1 MKNYSRIYAS
11 IDLNAITHNMEN
23 IKRNIHSD
31 TKIMAV
37 LKADAYGHGAVPIA
51 RHIKDLDYLWGFGV
65 ATADEAVKLRKNGIG
80 NPILVLGYT
89 FQENYETMV
98 DYDIRPSVFQLEM
111 AQQLSAAAQKLGK
124 TVKVHLIVDTGMN
137 TIGFP
142 DTQES
147 IKLIQNIQL
156 LPNLEVEGLYTQ
168 FARADETSKRPAY
181 VQLDR
186 YLIFLEQAEKAG
198 IHIPLKHCSNSASLI
213 RVPEA
218 DLDMVRAGI
227 ALYGLYPSNKIE
239 KDIVTLQPVMSLKSH
254 IAYIKTVPA
263 EVAISFGGTFK
274 TDWET
279 KIAAI
284 PVGYADGYAR
294 FLSNKGHV
302 LIRGQKA
309 PILGRICMDQF
320 VVDVTRIPN
329 VQEQDPVTLL
339 GTDEEMTI
347 TADELGDLCGRF
359 NYEFLTEINKRVPR
373 VYIKDGEI
381 VEQIDYFEED

>member
-1 MKNYSRIYAS
+1 MKKYSRIYAS
-11 IDLNAITHNMEN
+11 VDLDAIIHNMEN
-23 IKRNIHSD
+23 LKRNIHMD
-31 TKIMAV
+31 TKLMAV

-65 ATADEAVKLRKNGIG
+65 ATVEEAVSLRKNGID
-80 NPILVLGYT
+80 NPILLLGYSFREHYDT
-89 FQENYETMV
+89 IAA
-98 DYDIRPSVFQLEM
+98 YDIRPTVFKLDM
-111 AQQLSAAAQKLGK
+111 AQELSEAGQKAGK
-124 TVKVHLIVDTGMN
+124 IIKVHLSVDTGMTN
-137 TIGFP
+137 TGFS
-142 DTQES
+142 DTAES
-147 IKLIQNIQL
+147 IKLIQSIQL
-156 LPNLEVEGLYTQ
+156 LPNIKVEGLYSQ
-168 FARADETSKRPAY
+168 FTRADETSKRPAY

-186 YLIFLEQAEKAG
+186 YLNFLELAEKSG

-218 DLDMVRAGI
+218 NLDLARTGI
-227 ALYGLYPSNKIE
+227 ALYGLYPSSKVE
-239 KDIVTLQPVMSLKSH
+239 RDIVSLKPVMSLKSH
-254 IAYIKTVPA
+254 IAFIKTVPA
-263 EVAISFGGTFK
+263 DVAVSLGGTFK

-279 KIAAI
+279 KIATI

-320 VVDVTRIPN
+320 MVDVTRIPN
-329 VQEQDPVTLL
+329 VQELDPVTLL

-359 NYEFLTEINKRVPR
+359 NYEFVTEINKRVSR
-373 VYIKDGEI
+373 VYIKNGEI
-381 VEQIDYFEED
+381 AEQTDYFEED